1 MALALADHGI
11 RVNAVVPG
19 HHRHRAGPGG
29 AGQRGGEGRILSRT
43 PLRRLGEPAEVA
55 EVVAFL
61 TSDASSYL
69 TGEIV
74 CVDGGRRVLNY
85 TV

>member
-1 MALALADHGI
+1 L
-11 RVNAVVPG
+11 
-19 HHRHRAGPGG
+19 G
-29 AGQRGGEGRILSRT
+29 ASFQRGSPHPQRPDSPGSEEARARILSRT

-74 CVDGGRRVLNY
+74 YVDGGRRVLNY